1 MPTRIQEETSNSK
14 DHKNS
19 SVPNKE
25 LKTKNT
31 SKEMQTTKDQHK
43 SKSDIEIRNETNQN
57 SPKNKLVNTEN
68 IKNIQK
74 SNDTNNVVEKATK
87 HSNVH
92 NINLTQDSNYD
103 NITSDIVNTNTE
115 ICKTDNYKSDDSSQM
130 TELLPEEK
138 IPTKCGCCGVKL
150 NVRELYCK
158 TKFFKECKSCQSNY
172 RIKGTCI
179 SKLLPSR
186 DMTLILTNEEWKKTA
201 IDYKCYECV
210 YAEDHEDEPVDETNN
225 NTDVE
230 PETSGEFPIHDCG
243 FCGKG
248 FKREKNLKNKFCTEC
263 NVCKK
268 NFRIHSGCIEK
279 LLPKR
284 NWVNNPMTMNEWKS
298 TKIDL
303 HCKYCQS
310 DCFWCNVNHSSKYL

>member
-1 MPTRIQEETSNSK
+1 MPTRIKEDTTISK
-14 DHKNS
+14 DSKNS
-19 SVPNKE
+19 PNVPNKE
-25 LKTKNT
+25 LKTKKRT
-31 SKEMQTTKDQHK
+31 KEMQSTKDQHE
-43 SKSDIEIRNETNQN
+43 SKIDIEINNETKQK
-57 SPKNKLVNTEN
+57 SPKNKLKNTKNIKNNQQPNDTKKEIRKATKTSNIVNTNKTEN
-68 IKNIQK
+68 IK
-74 SNDTNNVVEKATK
+74 SNDSSKMTK
-87 HSNVH
+87 
-92 NINLTQDSNYD
+92 
-103 NITSDIVNTNTE
+103 
-115 ICKTDNYKSDDSSQM
+115 
-130 TELLPEEK
+130 LLLEEP
-138 IPTKCGCCGVKL
+138 IPSRCGCCGADL
-150 NVRELYCK
+150 NYKEFSSI
-158 TKFFKECKSCQSNY
+158 TKFFKECKFCKINY
-172 RIKGTCI
+172 RIKGHCM

-279 LLPKR
+279 LLSKR

>member
-19 SVPNKE
+19 SVLNKE

-68 IKNIQK
+68 IIIIQK

-92 NINLTQDSNYD
+92 NINPIIVSNYD
-103 NITSDIVNTNTE
+103 NITSDIVNANTE
-115 ICKTDNYKSDDSSQM
+115 ICKTDNYKSDDSSQK
-130 TELLPEEK
+130 TELLLEEQ

-150 NVRELYCK
+150 NFRELSCK
-158 TKFFKECKSCQSNY
+158 IKYFKECKSCQSNY

-186 DMTLILTNEEWKKTA
+186 DTTVILSMEE
-201 IDYKCYECV
+201 
-210 YAEDHEDEPVDETNN
+210 
-225 NTDVE
+225 
-230 PETSGEFPIHDCG
+230 
-243 FCGKG
+243 
-248 FKREKNLKNKFCTEC
+248 
-263 NVCKK
+263 
-268 NFRIHSGCIEK
+268 
-279 LLPKR
+279 
-284 NWVNNPMTMNEWKS
+284 
-298 TKIDL
+298 
-303 HCKYCQS
+303 
-310 DCFWCNVNHSSKYL
+310 